1 MSLHPRYTCPV
12 CDGALIKGPAK
23 CRCPL
28 PERKDIPVL
37 TRVNDEWVIERG
49 TAPDTGWPRV
59 AA

>member
-1 MSLHPRYTCPV
+1 MSLPSRYVCST

-28 PERKDIPVL
+28 PERDDIPVL

-49 TAPDTGWPRV
+49 TAPDNGNPRI